1 MIRPQEGPQEIFL
14 SSPADIAIYGGSAGG
29 GKTWGLLLDPLRH
42 VSNPRF
48 GGVIFRRTSPQ
59 IRNEG
64 GLWDE
69 SCQLY
74 PLLGAVA
81 RETVLDWRFPSGCR
95 LKFAHLQYEQTKQEW
110 QGSQIPWL
118 GFDELTHFTEGQ
130 FFYLLSRNRSMSGI
144 RPCVRGTTNPDAL
157 SWVKTFLAPWLDK
170 SREDRAASGELRWF
184 IRDKGKIL
192 WVPRGTP
199 DAKSV
204 TFVRASVYDNR
215 KLLETNPE
223 YLANLKALSVV
234 DRARLLDGDWD
245 IVPGGN
251 MFRREWFEVVGDAPK
266 QCRRVRFWDLAASE
280 PKKPGEDPDWTAGAL
295 EGMDPQGVAYLEDIQ
310 RARLTPGGVERL
322 VRTTAEADRAKYG
335 DGLEIVMEQEPGS
348 SGKAV
353 IDHYRR
359 QVLPGFNFRG
369 VPSTGSKEERAKPLS
384 AYAEGGNVK
393 LVRGAWNHDF
403 LNEAAAFPSEEVH
416 DDQVDAASGAF
427 LRLARPER
435 RPVQVY

>member
-1 MIRPQEGPQEIFL
+1 MIRPQQGPQETFL

-29 GKTWGLLLDPLRH
+29 GKTWALLLDPLRH
-42 VSNPRF
+42 IGNPRF

-74 PLLGAVA
+74 PLLGAEA
-81 RETVLDWRFPSGCR
+81 RETVLDWKFPAGAR
-95 LKFAHLQYEQTKQEW
+95 LKFAHLQYEADKLSW
-110 QGSQIPWL
+110 QGSQIPWI

-130 FFYLLSRNRSMSGI
+130 FFYLLSRNRSMCGV
-144 RPCVRGTTNPDAL
+144 RPCIRGTTNPDAL
-157 SWVKTFLAPWLDK
+157 SWVKTFLGPWLNKNHPDP
-170 SREDRAASGELRWF
+170 AASGELRWF
-184 IRDKGKIL
+184 IRDKGQIL
-192 WVPRGTP
+192 WVPQGTP

-223 YLANLKALSVV
+223 YLASLKALSVV

-251 MFRREWFEVVGDAPK
+251 MFRREWFEIVPSAPR
-266 QCRRVRFWDLAASE
+266 QCRWVRFWDLAGTE
-280 PKKPGEDPDWTAGAL
+280 VKPGTDPDWTAGAL
-295 EGMDPQGVAYLEDIQ
+295 EGMDAAGIAYLADMQ
-310 RARLTPGGVERL
+310 RARLTPGAVEQL
-322 VRTTAEADRAKYG
+322 VRTTAEADRSQYG
-335 DGLEIVMEQEPGS
+335 DVEIVMEQEPGS

-359 QVLPGFNFRG
+359 RVLQGFNFRG
-369 VPSTGSKEERAKPLS
+369 VPSTGAKEERAKPFS
-384 AYAEGGNVK
+384 AYAEGRNVK
-393 LVRGAWNHDF
+393 LVAGAWNHDF
-403 LNEAAAFPSEEVH
+403 LNEAAAFPSPEVH

-435 RPVQVY
+435 RPVELY

>member
-1 MIRPQEGPQEIFL
+1 MVIRPQAGPQEIFL

-29 GKTWGLLLDPLRH
+29 GKTWALLLDPLRH
-42 VSNPRF
+42 IGNPRF

-74 PLLGAVA
+74 PFLGARA
-81 RETVLDWRFPSGCR
+81 RETVLDWQFPSGCR
-95 LKFAHLQYEQTKQEW
+95 IKMAHLQYEADKLSW
-110 QGSQIPWL
+110 QGSQIPWI

-130 FFYLLSRNRSMSGI
+130 FFYLLSRNRSMCGI
-144 RPCVRGTTNPDAL
+144 RPCIRGTTNPDAL
-157 SWVKTFLAPWLDK
+157 SWVKTFLAPWLN
-170 SREDRAASGELRWF
+170 REAKDPAASGELRWF
-184 IRDKGKIL
+184 IRDKGQIL
-192 WVPRGTP
+192 WVPQGTP

-204 TFVRASVYDNR
+204 TFVRASVFDNR

-251 MFRREWFEVVGDAPK
+251 MFRREWFEIVDVAPK
-266 QCRRVRFWDLAASE
+266 QCRWVRFWDLAGTE
-280 PKKPGEDPDWTAGAL
+280 VKPGKDPDWTAGAL
-295 EGMDPQGVAYLEDIQ
+295 EGMDPHGIAYLADMQ
-310 RARLTPGGVERL
+310 RARLTPGEVERL
-322 VRTTAEADRAKYG
+322 VHTTAEADRSRYG
-335 DGLEIVMEQEPGS
+335 DVEIVMEQEPGS

-359 QVLPGFNFRG
+359 RVLPGFNFRG
-369 VPSTGSKEERAKPLS
+369 IPSTGSKEERAKPFS
-384 AYAEGGNVK
+384 AYAEGQNVK

-403 LNEAAAFPSEEVH
+403 LNEAAAFPSPEVH

-435 RPVQVY
+435 RPVELY